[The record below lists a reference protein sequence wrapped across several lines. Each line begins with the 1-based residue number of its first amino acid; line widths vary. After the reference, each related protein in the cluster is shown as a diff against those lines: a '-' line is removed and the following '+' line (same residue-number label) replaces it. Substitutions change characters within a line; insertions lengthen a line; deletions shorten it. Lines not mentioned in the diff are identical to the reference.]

1 MRDYLRERYLGTK
14 VVHMDSNTMGFT
26 IEELRHIDST
36 GILQSNKPVVFFG
49 FDDWGTDAPINQL
62 LYVLRKHKVKG
73 TFFIL
78 THNVKN
84 NPNLLRAIAEEGHDI
99 ACHTHYHKP
108 MTRIDRHGRMYA
120 MQTPEEQEN
129 DYKTAYAELARIV
142 GDVQVDGHYSL
153 TRMFRPP
160 TLTISRS
167 GFQALKDNG
176 YEFIVS
182 GSTSTHDYEAENLY
196 EMLDNTRKG
205 FYKDGKVL
213 KGAVFVMHMSD
224 SSKYTARALD
234 ILLTENEKR
243 ADDDP
248 KKFEVGR
255 LSDYLIPGYDQSR
268 KSKTLQLEKAQ
279 GK

>member
-1 MRDYLRERYLGTK
+1 M
-14 VVHMDSNTMGFT
+14 
-26 IEELRHIDST
+26 
-36 GILQSNKPVVFFG
+36 
-49 FDDWGTDAPINQL
+49 
-62 LYVLRKHKVKG
+62 
-73 TFFIL
+73 
-78 THNVKN
+78 
-84 NPNLLRAIAEEGHDI
+84 
-99 ACHTHYHKP
+99 
-108 MTRIDRHGRMYA
+108 
-120 MQTPEEQEN
+120 
-129 DYKTAYAELARIV
+129 ARIV